1 MLFGIAL
8 EGTASIWY
16 FMSGSGL
23 HFCSARLCE
32 GRCGDRRRAGRLLH
46 GTPEPNRVAVF
57 PVDLGRPILD
67 SNGAGDCFVAGYLI
81 KRLS

>member
-23 HFCSARLCE
+23 HFCSASNDDALGLRPLDE
-32 GRCGDRRRAGRLLH
+32 PFRR
-46 GTPEPNRVAVF
+46 
-57 PVDLGRPILD
+57 
-67 SNGAGDCFVAGYLI
+67 
-81 KRLS
+81 